1 MKLSDLSLISLVILN
16 NDHRAFGKLVE
27 KYQSGVRSLLLRM
40 SNGNKALADDLAQV
54 TFIRSFK
61 YLKNFRGSASF
72 STWIYRIAYNVF
84 IDNRKT
90 TRHTEDI
97 EGYDYIQDNNQ
108 STTTVMDI
116 QNGLKTLKENEKI
129 CIMLHYDN
137 GFSHPEIADILN
149 MPVGTVKTNIL
160 RGKEKLKK
168 YFDYEQQ

>member
-1 MKLSDLSLISLVILN
+1 MK
-16 NDHRAFGKLVE
+16 
-27 KYQSGVRSLLLRM
+27 
-40 SNGNKALADDLAQV
+40 KAGSFTLDYTMRVKEITLADK
-54 TFIRSFK
+54 T
-61 YLKNFRGSASF
+61 YLFRQPVELPAG
-72 STWIYRIAYNVF
+72 AYNVF